1 VNDLVVRRATDA
13 DLPALLAL
21 LRASMGRADDPR
33 FDALFR
39 WKHLDNAFGPSPMW
53 VVCAG
58 DEIVGL
64 RVFMRWEFVRAGS
77 GPNAQ
82 PAVLRAIRAVD
93 TATHPDF
100 QGKGIF
106 TKLTLGGIEE
116 LATEGV
122 DFVFNTPNDNSRP
135 GYLKMGWHVLGRPAA
150 AIRPTR
156 LAALPKLRGART
168 AASHWSEPI
177 TAGTPALE
185 AIDRC
190 VSHAENIGLTGAP
203 RRSGVLRT
211 RLDADVLRWRFGLPE
226 LHYRAVGDE
235 RGLAFVRV
243 RRRGDAREGAVALV
257 LAPDRT
263 AQAGVLREVR
273 RALRSEADYLLALG
287 ATPGFIPVKRLGPLV
302 TARTVASAPP
312 ATIADLDLNLAD
324 IELF

>member
-1 VNDLVVRRATDA
+1 MSDLVVRRANEA

-21 LRASMGRADDPR
+21 LRTSMGRADDPR

-53 VVCAG
+53 VACAG

-77 GPNAQ
+77 GPNA
-82 PAVLRAIRAVD
+82 PTALLRAIRAVD
-93 TATHPDF
+93 TATHPDY
-100 QGKGIF
+100 QGQGIF

-116 LATEGV
+116 LAAEGV

-135 GYLKMGWHVLGRPAA
+135 GYLKMGWQVLGRPAA

-156 LAALPKLRGART
+156 VAALPKLRGART

-185 AIDRC
+185 AIEEA
-190 VSHAENIGLTGAP
+190 VGLIDAP
-203 RRSGVLRT
+203 QRSGVLRT
-211 RLDADVLRWRFGLPE
+211 RLDADVLQWRFGLPE

-243 RRRGDAREGAVALV
+243 RHRGEAREGAVALV
-257 LAPDRT
+257 LAPDRN
-263 AQAGVLREVR
+263 ARKRVLRQVR
-273 RALRSEADYLLALG
+273 RALRNEADYLLALG
-287 ATPGFIPVKRLGPLV
+287 EAPGFIRVNRLGPLV

-312 ATIADLDLNLAD
+312 TTIADLDLNLAD